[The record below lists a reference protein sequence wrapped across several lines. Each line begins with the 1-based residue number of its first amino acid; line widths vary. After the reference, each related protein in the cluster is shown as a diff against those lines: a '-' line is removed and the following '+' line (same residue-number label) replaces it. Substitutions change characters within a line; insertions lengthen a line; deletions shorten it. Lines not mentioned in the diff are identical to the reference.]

1 MVTMAVSSI
10 GLMVDALLPAP
21 SPPPPPPGGAA
32 AAAACSPVLILH
44 ACTKAPPRV
53 FCPLAPFPHI
63 CLGSITCEASTGTD
77 IDCRGLLLELSQLP
91 AQQQPASN
99 STEHTA
105 GLYSTDIGGTACLRP
120 STGLSFISG
129 PLHSWCRGGFAVL
142 SKNANRFDSFTQTC
156 QPNKA
161 QEVIREGLQCPVEER
176 AIAQKYTHPVL
187 IRLIFP
193 TAQP

>member
-1 MVTMAVSSI
+1 
-10 GLMVDALLPAP
+10 MVDALLPAP

-32 AAAACSPVLILH
+32 AAACSPVLILH

-53 FCPLAPFPHI
+53 LCALAPFPASAPDPQI
-63 CLGSITCEASTGTD
+63 CLGSITSEASTGTGL
-77 IDCRGLLLELSQLP
+77 DCRGLLLEISQLP
-91 AQQQPASN
+91 VQQQAASN

-120 STGLSFISG
+120 STGLSFIS

-142 SKNANRFDSFTQTC
+142 SDNANRFDSFTQTC

-161 QEVIREGLQCPVEER
+161 QEVIRSGDLKALSKSEP
-176 AIAQKYTHPVL
+176 
-187 IRLIFP
+187 
-193 TAQP
+193 